1 MDSLTNIP
9 VSHFQ
14 KTCEKGFGL
23 ASLILLEFHMMHC
36 PYRDVLANYG
46 IFIDIER
53 WLGLLLLVLV
63 LLYLLIIV
71 FKYPESLCRIRAFF
85 RKLRSFEQGYM
96 FYIFLWYFFTVF
108 LRQILFASSSG
119 ANYFSSN
126 DWWMFIT
133 GLMAFV
139 MFPMARVLGSGNIKR
154 IFKVM
159 LKLILL
165 PHLVF
170 FSWALWQYLH
180 LNEVVFPSGSVLKM
194 TEYSMEIGVNRNTV
208 GAYGVSM
215 MVICLYLIVSE
226 KSWQR
231 FLFFY
236 GVVIYSAVLILS
248 NCRTSWYTALF
259 SIIMFGILSTWNHFH
274 DRHILIRLGSGVLI
288 AAVGVFLF
296 YWFRIGLFM
305 LLHSAI
311 VRFSAAEA
319 VVSAAGLS
327 SHALSFV
334 PLASSRHFSSALP
347 LATTI
352 DDYLRTNESGLNGRE
367 AIYRAAIYLMFHS
380 KYCFLFGVTPVDVGP
395 YLSELFGIG
404 KVFPSAHNF
413 FLQMGVSYGV
423 PCMLITIAFIISLIV
438 RSVRL
443 LFIQNECLP
452 PGFWMI
458 PIVSFSMLV
467 QDMTEAY
474 LNSGGTLACVF
485 FYVFSGWI
493 VAMDQEFMKKRIQNR
508 EIETDEHLRIL
519 GKR

>member
-1 MDSLTNIP
+1 MDPLTYIP
-9 VSHFQ
+9 VSRFQ
-14 KTCEKGFGL
+14 KTCEKGFCL
-23 ASLILLEFHMMHC
+23 ASLTLLVFHMMHC
-36 PYRDVLANYG
+36 PYRDILANYG

-53 WLGLLLLVLV
+53 WFGLFLLVLV
-63 LLYLLIIV
+63 LLYLLIIA
-71 FKYPESLCRIRAFF
+71 FKYPESFCRIRAFF
-85 RKLRSFEQGYM
+85 RKLKSFEQGYM

-119 ANYFSSN
+119 TNYFSSN
-126 DWWMFIT
+126 DLWMFIT

-139 MFPMARVLGSGNIKR
+139 MFPMARVLGSGKMKR
-154 IFKVM
+154 IFNLM

-194 TEYSMEIGVNRNTV
+194 TEYSMEIGSNRNTV

-215 MVICLYLIVSE
+215 MVICLYLIVTE

-231 FLFFY
+231 FLYFY
-236 GVVIYSAVLILS
+236 GVVVYSAVLILS

-259 SIIMFGILSTWNHFH
+259 SITMFGFFFVWNHFH
-274 DRHILIRLGSGVLI
+274 DRHILIRLGSGILV
-288 AAVGVFLF
+288 AAIGVFLF
-296 YWFRIGLFM
+296 YWLRNGLF
-305 LLHSAI
+305 LLLQSAI
-311 VRFSAAEA
+311 VRFSATETT
-319 VVSAAGLS
+319 VSAADFS
-327 SHALSFV
+327 SHTISIV
-334 PLASSRHFSSALP
+334 PLASSRHLSSAIP

-352 DDYLRTNESGLNGRE
+352 DDYLRSYKGDLNGRE
-367 AIYRAAIYLMFHS
+367 AIYRAAFYLMFHS
-380 KYCFLFGVTPVDVGP
+380 RYCFLFGVTPVDVGI
-395 YLSELFGIG
+395 YLFGLFG
-404 KVFPSAHNF
+404 VNKVFPSAHNF

-423 PCMLITIAFIISLIV
+423 PCMLITIAFTISLLV

-443 LFIQNECLP
+443 LFIYKETLP

-458 PIVSFSMLV
+458 PIVSLSMLA

-474 LNSGGTLACVF
+474 LNSGGTLVCVF

-493 VAMDQEFMKKRIQNR
+493 VAMDR
-508 EIETDEHLRIL
+508 EQRHSRCAKES
-519 GKR
+519 